1 MKASSSS
8 GANTPP
14 GFHRQRKYQIL
25 FIILSLALVI
35 GSIFIW
41 YKYFYPQDSSHRTE
55 SVDKEKQSVNH
66 DDKNPDRRKRS
77 FTSRDQEK
85 MAQEAFQKEGV
96 VPDVID
102 VAPKIKA
109 EVRFKVYCYD

>member
-1 MKASSSS
+1 MRASSSS
-8 GANTPP
+8 GAHTPP

-25 FIILSLALVI
+25 FITMALALVI

-41 YKYFYPQDSSHRTE
+41 YKYFYPKDQSEATHP
-55 SVDKEKQSVNH
+55 VDKNT
-66 DDKNPDRRKRS
+66 DRRKRS

-109 EVRFKVYCYD
+109 EVRFRVYC